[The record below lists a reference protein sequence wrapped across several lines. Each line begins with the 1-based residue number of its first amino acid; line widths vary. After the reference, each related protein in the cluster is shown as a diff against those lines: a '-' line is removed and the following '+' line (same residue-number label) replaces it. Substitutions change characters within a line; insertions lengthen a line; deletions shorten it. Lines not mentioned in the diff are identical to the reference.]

1 MLVEA
6 SDEIVD
12 EEEDGIK
19 LAVEGSCPEDM
30 GLFTDAAETEEDK
43 DRENNDEGHE
53 SQQAAVILT
62 LVSILEYAFLW
73 YLDMSENLFLSS
85 ESRNLSHLSIHNLM
99 RHLL

>member
-19 LAVEGSCPEDM
+19 LAVEGSCADDM
-30 GLFTDAAETEEDK
+30 GLFIDAAETEEDK

-73 YLDMSENLFLSS
+73 YLAMSEDLFLSS
-85 ESRNLSHLSIHNLM
+85 
-99 RHLL
+99 